1 VNATDSKTFTIAAN
15 TNYHVADVLVDG
27 VSVGAVTTYTFT
39 NVLANHTIA
48 ASFAINTYT
57 IAASASSFGNISPSG
72 NMTVTHGANQSFSM
86 TPNAGYIVLDVLVD
100 GSSVGAVT
108 SHTFTNVTAN
118 HTIAAKF
125 GYNFTG
131 FFQPVDNYDPN
142 TNILNRVKAGQ
153 AVPVKFS
160 LHGYQ
165 TMAIFDSGYPGSA
178 VITCAS
184 NAEVSDVTETL
195 TAGGSSLSYDA
206 TTDQY
211 NYVWK
216 TEKSWAG
223 GCRQLVVKLS
233 DGSYHRANFNFFK

>member
-1 VNATDSKTFTIAAN
+1 
-15 TNYHVADVLVDG
+15 L
-27 VSVGAVTTYTFT
+27 
-39 NVLANHTIA
+39 LANQTIA

-57 IAASASSFGNISPSG
+57 ITASAGANGSISPSG
-72 NMTVTHGANQSFSM
+72 NVTVTHGANQSFIM
-86 TPNAGYIVLDVLVD
+86 TPNAGHIVLDVLVD

-108 SHTFTNVTAN
+108 TYTFNNVTAT
-118 HTIAAKF
+118 HTIAPKF
-125 GYNFTG
+125 GYNFAG
-131 FFQPVDNYDPN
+131 FFQPVDNYDPI

-178 VITCAS
+178 VIPCAS

-195 TAGGSSLSYDA
+195 TAGGSSLNYDA

-223 GCRQLVVKLS
+223 SCRQLVVKLS
-233 DGSYHRANFNFFK
+233 DGTYHRANFNFSK